1 MLWFDCISVFLSR
14 CFFLGV
20 LMEVLLT
27 GSAGFIGYHL
37 AKHLIGLGHTVTS
50 IDNIN
55 PYYSV
60 DLKYA
65 RLQSLG
71 FDRIAIDDGALV
83 ASSTSPDHQFIKM
96 DLCDRELTREFFL
109 GKRFDCICHLAA
121 QPGVR
126 YSIENP
132 MSYIDHNINAF
143 ANVLEGARHQKIGH
157 FVFASSSSVY
167 GLNAAHPYQ
176 TSHSTSHPASLYA
189 ATKKSNEMMA
199 HAYSHLYGIPTTGL
213 RFFTVYGPWGRPDMA
228 PMLFLDAIV
237 NDRPIKVFN
246 QGEMFRDFTYIDTI
260 VDGCARVIS
269 KPTSSDVG
277 WRADDERVNRSSAPF
292 AIYNIGGESTVKL
305 TDFISTLESVLGRKA
320 HCVFTDMPPGD
331 VLHTEAC
338 MDDFVEQFGR
348 LECIDLKIGL
358 QNLFSW
364 YRSNLSLFDLT
375 HQRVH

>member
-1 MLWFDCISVFLSR
+1 
-14 CFFLGV
+14 
-20 LMEVLLT
+20 MEVLLT

-109 GKRFDCICHLAA
+109 GKRFDCFCHLAA

-260 VDGCARVIS
+260 VDGCARVLQN
-269 KPTSSDVG
+269 PAHADPF
-277 WRADDERVNRSSAPF
+277 WRTGVPAPNTSSAPF
-292 AIYNIGGESTVKL
+292 ALYNIGGESTVKL
-305 TDFISTLESVLGRKA
+305 TDFIATLETVVGRK
-320 HCVFTDMPPGD
+320 VQKNFLDMPPGD
-331 VLHTEAC
+331 IVHTEAC
-338 MDDFVEQFGR
+338 MDDFSTRFGE
-348 LECIDLKIGL
+348 LESVDLAVGL
-358 QNLFSW
+358 QNMFSW
-364 YRSNLSLFDLT
+364 YRSHVHSLDYFKSFHSQLN
-375 HQRVH
+375 